1 MDITGYNINITSNDT
16 LLINTTVNVT
26 QYTYNVNQTGVYT
39 VSVIA
44 TIGGLEG
51 VIDTVV
57 VYVHEGIVIH
67 CLYSIYPFIIPVVVS
82 QLHDSSTV
90 YTTSSGTS
98 SVYTVTNDVLLSLL
112 YSDTIQYYNTGHI
125 PIINY

>member
-16 LLINTTVNVT
+16 LLINTTVSNVT

-44 TIGGLEG
+44 TIGELEG

-57 VYVHEGIVIH
+57 VYVHEGM
-67 CLYSIYPFIIPVVVS
+67 
-82 QLHDSSTV
+82 
-90 YTTSSGTS
+90 
-98 SVYTVTNDVLLSLL
+98 
-112 YSDTIQYYNTGHI
+112 
-125 PIINY
+125 

>member
-16 LLINTTVNVT
+16 LLINTTVSNVT

-44 TIGGLEG
+44 TIGELEG

-57 VYVHEGIVIH
+57 VYVHEGIH
-67 CLYSIYPFIIPVVVS
+67 CI
-82 QLHDSSTV
+82 D
-90 YTTSSGTS
+90 
-98 SVYTVTNDVLLSLL
+98 
-112 YSDTIQYYNTGHI
+112 
-125 PIINY
+125 